1 MYQHP
6 ATTHPLFLRNVYPPH
21 ALPSSSWFQVCR
33 GKYSGLRCTN
43 RCGCWSS
50 EELMMV
56 EDFVLLGS
64 LPKLNICS
72 QPLPLTS
79 CRPAPLYGIIL
90 VCISHACLVVNCDN
104 IPTIGAG
111 AQTPAG
117 LGLFQ
122 AHWTRRTHRTADYVP
137 WLRLTP

>member
-33 GKYSGLRCTN
+33 GKYSGLLCTN

-72 QPLPLTS
+72 QPLPLTICHHAS
-79 CRPAPLYGIIL
+79 LYSII
-90 VCISHACLVVNCDN
+90 LVVNCDN
-104 IPTIGAG
+104 IPTVGAG

-117 LGLFQ
+117 LDLSRLIGPAEL
-122 AHWTRRTHRTADYVP
+122 TE
-137 WLRLTP
+137 RLTTYLGCA